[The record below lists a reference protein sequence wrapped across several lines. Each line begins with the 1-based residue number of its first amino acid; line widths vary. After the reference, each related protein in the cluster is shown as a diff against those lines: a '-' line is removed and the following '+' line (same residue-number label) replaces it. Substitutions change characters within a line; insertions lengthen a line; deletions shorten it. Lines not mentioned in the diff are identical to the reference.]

1 MEAALDRG
9 PWDIVISDYSMPN
22 FSGLAALET
31 FKQRAL
37 DIPFFLVSGSVGE
50 ERAVEAMKAGAQD
63 YIMKNNLTRLG
74 PAIRRELGEAQ
85 LRRRKMDTEL
95 HLKKTEDH
103 LARLK
108 RFFSPQ
114 VAELALANTAED
126 PFKWHRKDVTVL
138 FIDLHGF
145 TNFVETSEPEVVLE
159 ILQEYYAEVGKVVQR
174 YAGTVGHIAGDGIM
188 VFLNDPVE
196 IPNPQEKG
204 VLMALEL
211 RDMMNS
217 LKLRWDE
224 LEYPLGFGAGLA
236 SGFATIGGVGA
247 EGCWDYSIFGTVTN
261 TSSRLCNRAQEGQI
275 LISKRYL
282 AVLGDAFR
290 VEPVGDLAL
299 KGLNRSVTTFNVIGK
314 KAASRAGD

>member
-1 MEAALDRG
+1 MDEMKLNALLIEDSDDDTQLLLRALKTAGFAVSYERVDTLAGMEAALDRG

-31 FKQRAL
+31 FKKRAF

-85 LRRRKMDTEL
+85 LRRHKMATEL

-114 VAELALANTAED
+114 VAELALANTVED

-159 ILQEYYAEVGKVVQR
+159 IL
-174 YAGTVGHIAGDGIM
+174 
-188 VFLNDPVE
+188 
-196 IPNPQEKG
+196 
-204 VLMALEL
+204 
-211 RDMMNS
+211 
-217 LKLRWDE
+217 
-224 LEYPLGFGAGLA
+224 
-236 SGFATIGGVGA
+236 
-247 EGCWDYSIFGTVTN
+247 
-261 TSSRLCNRAQEGQI
+261 
-275 LISKRYL
+275 
-282 AVLGDAFR
+282 
-290 VEPVGDLAL
+290 
-299 KGLNRSVTTFNVIGK
+299 
-314 KAASRAGD
+314 